1 MPQIEIM
8 LLGIAILLLLAVL
21 ASKASGS
28 LGLPAL
34 VFFLGIG
41 MLAGSDGLLGI
52 YFDNPWLAQLIGTVA
67 LSYILFSGGLDTRW
81 DVVRAVVKPA
91 VSLSTL
97 GVVLTAVSVGAFVTL
112 VLGWSW
118 VEGILLGAIISST
131 DAAAVFTILRA
142 RATRL
147 VGKLEQLLEL
157 ESGSNDPMAIFLTIG
172 FTSLV
177 AEPSTSIL
185 ALIPMFLVQFA
196 VGGALG
202 WLMGKGG
209 AWLLNSIQLKE
220 QGLYS
225 VLTTALVVLVYGAT
239 ASLGGN
245 GFLAVYLAGIVM
257 GNTPFVHR
265 RSLTR
270 YHEGLSWLLQ
280 ITMFLVLGLQVF
292 PSQLLGLIPVG
303 LLLAAFL
310 IFVARPLSIALSLA
324 PFPFPLR
331 EKAMVA
337 WVGLRGAAPIVLA
350 TFPLL
355 AGLEKANL
363 IFNLIFFVVLVS
375 VLLQGTTLPLVG
387 RLLKVNIAAPLDD
400 AGNLAEDFFEQYHG
414 DLKEFLISKESPARA
429 RRIVDLD
436 LPLDVLLVLIKRGD
450 VIIIPRGDITLEA
463 GDRVL
468 VATEPAVLESLDSVF

>member
-1 MPQIEIM
+1 MPQIEIL

-34 VFFLGIG
+34 VFFLLIG
-41 MLAGSDGLLGI
+41 MLAGSDGLIGI
-52 YFDNPWLAQLIGTVA
+52 YFDNPWLAQLAGTVA

-81 DVVRAVVKPA
+81 DVVRPVLKPA
-91 VSLSTL
+91 ILLSTL
-97 GVVLTAVSVGAFVTL
+97 GVALTALAVGLFVSWT
-112 VLGWSW
+112 LGWSL
-118 VEGILLGAIISST
+118 VEGVLLGAIISST

-142 RATRL
+142 RETRL
-147 VGKLEQLLEL
+147 TGKLEQLLEM
-157 ESGSNDPMAIFLTIG
+157 ESGSNDPMAVFLTIG
-172 FTSLV
+172 LTRLLADTSLSFLSLV
-177 AEPSTSIL
+177 
-185 ALIPMFLVQFA
+185 PMFLVQFA
-196 VGGALG
+196 VGGLLG
-202 WLMGKGG
+202 WWLGRAG
-209 AWLLNSIQLKE
+209 AWLLNNIHLKE

-225 VLTTALVVLVYGAT
+225 VLTTALVVLIYGAT
-239 ASLGGN
+239 SSLGGN

-280 ITMFLVLGLQVF
+280 IAMFLVLGLQVF
-292 PSQLLGLIPVG
+292 PSQLVGLVPVG

-310 IFVARPLSIALSLA
+310 MFVARPFSVAVSLFR
-324 PFPFPLR
+324 FPFSLR

-355 AGLEKANL
+355 AGLEKANQ

-375 VLLQGTTLPLVG
+375 VLLQGTTLSTVG
-387 RLLKVNIAAPLDD
+387 RLLKVNIAAPRS
-400 AGNLAEDFFEQYHG
+400 AGGTLAEDLFEQYHG
-414 DLKEFLISKESPARA
+414 ELKEFLISPASPAQA

-436 LPLDVLLVLIKRGD
+436 LPPDVLLVLIKRGD
-450 VIIIPRGDITLEA
+450 AIIIPRGDIVLEA
-463 GDRVL
+463 RDRVL
-468 VATEPAVLESLDSVF
+468 VASEPALLEKLNSVF